1 VYTTTTTTTTIDIAL
16 EPAAVIQ
23 NPSSPFSAKK
33 LFQKQYGENLRVEIF
48 TFMSGQTFNIQSPP
62 NAHSRCLFS
71 SIFVIKK
78 FGKFFPKKISK
89 SSQV

>member
-1 VYTTTTTTTTIDIAL
+1 
-16 EPAAVIQ
+16 
-23 NPSSPFSAKK
+23 

-62 NAHSRCLFS
+62 NAHSRCFFS

-78 FGKFFPKKISK
+78 FGNFFFPKKKAKLVKFNNRKESYQNHYCLCCAIGIA
-89 SSQV
+89 QLIWLD